1 MRNETLQAMAREYL
15 SRLRYMAKKH
25 DLLSWLNSTI
35 HANKDGSC
43 EATEKEVRMLSRL
56 CDDANIKRTDVPKM
70 LGKSYRRYVDDD
82 DFGKIRTNLENRA
95 IYDKV
100 STLLLAGK
108 LNKRNKDKKNG

>member
-15 SRLRYMAKKH
+15 SRLRYMAKKRG
-25 DLLSWLNSTI
+25 LLFWLNSTI
-35 HANKDGSC
+35 HANKTGSC

-56 CDDANIKRTDVPKM
+56 CDDANM
-70 LGKSYRRYVDDD
+70 
-82 DFGKIRTNLENRA
+82 IRTNLDNRA

-100 STLLLAGK
+100 STLLLAEK

>member
-43 EATEKEVRMLSRL
+43 EATEKEVQMLSRL
-56 CDDANIKRTDVPKM
+56 CDDERVARTDVPMM
-70 LGKSYRRYVDDD
+70 LDKSYRQCFDDG
-82 DFGKIRTNLENRA
+82 DFDKIKKFTRLG
-95 IYDKV
+95 IYSKV
-100 STLLLAGK
+100 STLLYADK
-108 LNKRNKDKKNG
+108 IKNKKRNNKRK

>member
-1 MRNETLQAMAREYL
+1 MLTRMAAARPPKRRYVCFHAFAM
-15 SRLRYMAKKH
+15 
-25 DLLSWLNSTI
+25 
-35 HANKDGSC
+35 
-43 EATEKEVRMLSRL
+43 
-56 CDDANIKRTDVPKM
+56 IKRTDVPNM
-70 LGKSYRRYVDDD
+70 LGKSYRRCVEDD